1 MADKI
6 PDLDDLLKSIRDEE
20 KPKSSS
26 ALAIVPKAEKKGTDV
41 VDEDI
46 DPLILRL
53 LGLDNISDIDYDT
66 YKTLLREKMA
76 AGRMLG
82 SQIPTEEIELLTN
95 EFKRVKGKTGRFKV
109 NAQKIKAESFVAKKK
124 QPTTTKS
131 VKALPGVRQEKKVP
145 LIKPSEEK
153 KDEVSESMK
162 ILASKISD
170 ANNNIKNI
178 VDTEKKKNKVEK
190 RKGEKDR
197 VYADKTRKVIRE
209 ERAERGRMAS
219 GLTNALSTAVAP
231 VKGVLDVIGDFLKRF
246 LIGTAIM
253 ELLRFLENPQ
263 EYVNGIIR
271 WMNGLVQKIEDGI
284 KDIVKNTIL
293 PPINNLIDEF
303 NSKIRDMVN
312 PINQLIDKLPGN
324 IIPKIDLSKMQI
336 GNINPGIVDDVIN
349 LPSIP
354 MMGTAQPAQPSGQ
367 AASSQP
373 SSQPAAQST
382 STSVSGMT
390 KNQKDALNILAKYES
405 AGSGGYNAVNQIG
418 TSDGRGV
425 KGFSGDFR
433 KMEQHKGRALTDL
446 TIGEIKQLQYDN
458 KSMSDSQWISAGK
471 LHAVGRYQFIGNT
484 LPGVAKRAGI
494 SDSTKFTPEVQDLLA
509 LQLMKE
515 RGISPWVGPSDK
527 ATQSERAI
535 VESARKDPLP
545 KVNTTTGSSNMSQ
558 QAQQIQSTGTY
569 TVAGVTYDVTTG
581 APIQTKPQ
589 KSTATVVTTKPN
601 DPPPPAPGSSGLS
614 ALPIPVSMNKQQNQ
628 QTTVSNANQKNVPTF
643 SAYDTNNQNTFVIK
657 SLYNIVG

>member
-1 MADKI
+1 
-6 PDLDDLLKSIRDEE
+6 
-20 KPKSSS
+20 
-26 ALAIVPKAEKKGTDV
+26 
-41 VDEDI
+41 
-46 DPLILRL
+46 
-53 LGLDNISDIDYDT
+53 
-66 YKTLLREKMA
+66 
-76 AGRMLG
+76 
-82 SQIPTEEIELLTN
+82 
-95 EFKRVKGKTGRFKV
+95 
-109 NAQKIKAESFVAKKK
+109 
-124 QPTTTKS
+124 
-131 VKALPGVRQEKKVP
+131 
-145 LIKPSEEK
+145 
-153 KDEVSESMK
+153 
-162 ILASKISD
+162 
-170 ANNNIKNI
+170 
-178 VDTEKKKNKVEK
+178 
-190 RKGEKDR
+190 
-197 VYADKTRKVIRE
+197 
-209 ERAERGRMAS
+209 
-219 GLTNALSTAVAP
+219 
-231 VKGVLDVIGDFLKRF
+231 
-246 LIGTAIM
+246 
-253 ELLRFLENPQ
+253 
-263 EYVNGIIR
+263 
-271 WMNGLVQKIEDGI
+271 
-284 KDIVKNTIL
+284 
-293 PPINNLIDEF
+293 
-303 NSKIRDMVN
+303 
-312 PINQLIDKLPGN
+312 
-324 IIPKIDLSKMQI
+324 MQI

-349 LPSIP
+349 LPRIP
-354 MMGTAQPAQPSGQ
+354 MMETAQPAQPSGQ

-433 KMEQHKGRALTDL
+433 KMGQHKGKALTDL

-527 ATQSERAI
+527 ATQSERATI
-535 VESARKDPLP
+535 QSARKDPLP
-545 KVNTTTGSSNMSQ
+545 KATTTTGSSNMSQ

-581 APIQTKPQ
+581 APIQTQTQTQTQPQ
-589 KSTATVVTTKPN
+589 KSTTVVTTKPN
-601 DPPPPAPGSSGLS
+601 VSPPPAPGSSGLS

-643 SAYDTNNQNTFVIK
+643 SAYDTNNQNTFVIR

>member
-53 LGLDNISDIDYDT
+53 LGLDNIFDIDYDT

-76 AGRMLG
+76 AGRMPG
-82 SQIPTEEIELLTN
+82 SQMPTEEIELLTN

-109 NAQKIKAESFVAKKK
+109 KAQKIKAESFVAKKK
-124 QPTTTKS
+124 QPTTTKA

-162 ILASKISD
+162 VLASKISD

-271 WMNGLVQKIEDGI
+271 WMNGLVQKIEDSI

-293 PPINNLIDEF
+293 PPINNLIDGF
-303 NSKIRDMVN
+303 NSKIRDIVN
-312 PINQLIDKLPGN
+312 PINELIDKIPGN
-324 IIPKIDLSKMQI
+324 VIPKIDLSKMQI

-349 LPSIP
+349 LPRIP

-367 AASSQP
+367 AASSGAP
-373 SSQPAAQST
+373 PAAGTSLPGPAGQTLATGAKTTYYDPALGGINASGYKTPDGLPAT
-382 STSVSGMT
+382 STGQGYKSNVFSAAAFPPLLAKLPKNMTTAASGFPGGRTLSRGQAFNVIVTNEKTGKQAVVVVNDVGPGVSGHASNHMLDLSVAA
-390 KNQKDALNILAKYES
+390 KNYLGT
-405 AGSGGYNAVNQIG
+405 GSGYTIQMAPPGAKLGPVTK
-418 TSDGRGV
+418 TSASAASAPGASPTAAAAPPAQSQGKMVTFGGQTFYEKPDG
-425 KGFSGDFR
+425 S
-433 KMEQHKGRALTDL
+433 LTHPS
-446 TIGEIKQLQYDN
+446 EAPASIK
-458 KSMSDSQWISAGK
+458 SQS
-471 LHAVGRYQFIGNT
+471 
-484 LPGVAKRAGI
+484 P
-494 SDSTKFTPEVQDLLA
+494 TP
-509 LQLMKE
+509 
-515 RGISPWVGPSDK
+515 
-527 ATQSERAI
+527 
-535 VESARKDPLP
+535 
-545 KVNTTTGSSNMSQ
+545 
-558 QAQQIQSTGTY
+558 
-569 TVAGVTYDVTTG
+569 
-581 APIQTKPQ
+581 
-589 KSTATVVTTKPN
+589 STATVVTTKPN
-601 DPPPPAPGSSGLS
+601 VPPPPAPGSSGLS
-614 ALPIPVSMNKQQNQ
+614 ALPIPVSMNKQKNQ
-628 QTTVSNANQKNVPTF
+628 QTTVSTANQKNVPTF